1 MPYRRGNIMIK
12 KITLLSTISIT
23 AMQSALVN
31 AAPQLEEVIVT
42 AQIRAQSLQDVP
54 VSVSAISG
62 EKMMEAGLSK
72 IEDLQAYVPNFTMT
86 ESSIGTDIYI
96 RGIGSGENQGFEQSV
111 GMYVDGIYYGRA
123 QLARAPFLDLERVE
137 ILRGPQN
144 ILLGKNSIAGA
155 INIGTASPS
164 NEAEFFVQGT
174 YEPDLNEQVIDFVA
188 SGPIND
194 ELTARFAMR
203 QRHTD
208 GFVKNQVL
216 NRDEAERN
224 EATYRLKF
232 SWDAGSDFDAK
243 LKLEMG
249 SFDVVGRQSEI
260 LTDYASDSDIFL
272 FTGRTYGEILN
283 DTVFPDLGAVGGLL
297 GSLPAGIRN
306 LIQLQPNGSILN
318 MQADDSVLDSKADRK
333 RSSNGDFS
341 NNDTQN
347 ITVNM
352 NWYSNGNTFTS
363 ITGYM
368 AYQYDEECDCDF
380 TGAPLFQVV
389 FEEEYEQYSQEFRWV
404 SAPGENFDLIA
415 GAYFQYNELYF
426 FDSIVLPSTLIPQLI
441 NAADILEG
449 GARGDIDP
457 GANGSTGFEL
467 LGIGDA
473 GNSLIDIR
481 SPRDFKSDS
490 IIASAFIQGTWIMTD
505 TLRLT
510 LGGRY
515 TYEKKSGSRKLEF
528 GLPDGSI
535 LPIGE
540 TDTAA
545 AVTFAAERH
554 DLAGKRTE
562 SQFAPLLNLQWD
574 VSDEAMAYFSA
585 RRGFKSGGYDARSNA
600 SPSAAPTPTN
610 PTATSANPRVL
621 IGSFEFEEERATS
634 YELGLKTTLF
644 DGVAELNSALF
655 YTQFDNLQVSVFD
668 GTLGFNVG
676 NAAGAVTQG
685 IEFDGRVALSEHVIL
700 GAGLAFLD
708 FEFQDHKF
716 GTCIQDQLPDNP
728 NGINCDYSGKTNQYA
743 ADYSGNILLGYERE
757 IGNTL
762 ILRANLDAIFSDE
775 YHPSP
780 NLDDRVKQDAFIQFN
795 GRISLS
801 SNDGEWELALLGKNL
816 SDELI
821 ILYAVDTPVA
831 KKVIAGTTT
840 HHGFTN
846 PPRTF
851 ALQASYRW

>member
-1 MPYRRGNIMIK
+1 MPHHRGNIMIK
-12 KITLLSTISIT
+12 KATLLSTISLT
-23 AMQSALVN
+23 AIQSALVY

-260 LTDYASDSDIFL
+260 LTDYPSDSDIFL

-333 RSSNGDFS
+333 RSSN
-341 NNDTQN
+341 
-347 ITVNM
+347 
-352 NWYSNGNTFTS
+352 
-363 ITGYM
+363 
-368 AYQYDEECDCDF
+368 
-380 TGAPLFQVV
+380 
-389 FEEEYEQYSQEFRWV
+389 
-404 SAPGENFDLIA
+404 
-415 GAYFQYNELYF
+415 
-426 FDSIVLPSTLIPQLI
+426 
-441 NAADILEG
+441 
-449 GARGDIDP
+449 
-457 GANGSTGFEL
+457 
-467 LGIGDA
+467 
-473 GNSLIDIR
+473 
-481 SPRDFKSDS
+481 
-490 IIASAFIQGTWIMTD
+490 
-505 TLRLT
+505 
-510 LGGRY
+510 
-515 TYEKKSGSRKLEF
+515 
-528 GLPDGSI
+528 
-535 LPIGE
+535 
-540 TDTAA
+540 
-545 AVTFAAERH
+545 
-554 DLAGKRTE
+554 
-562 SQFAPLLNLQWD
+562 QW
-574 VSDEAMAYFSA
+574 
-585 RRGFKSGGYDARSNA
+585 
-600 SPSAAPTPTN
+600 
-610 PTATSANPRVL
+610 
-621 IGSFEFEEERATS
+621 
-634 YELGLKTTLF
+634 
-644 DGVAELNSALF
+644 
-655 YTQFDNLQVSVFD
+655 
-668 GTLGFNVG
+668 
-676 NAAGAVTQG
+676 
-685 IEFDGRVALSEHVIL
+685 
-700 GAGLAFLD
+700 
-708 FEFQDHKF
+708 
-716 GTCIQDQLPDNP
+716 
-728 NGINCDYSGKTNQYA
+728 
-743 ADYSGNILLGYERE
+743 
-757 IGNTL
+757 
-762 ILRANLDAIFSDE
+762 
-775 YHPSP
+775 
-780 NLDDRVKQDAFIQFN
+780 
-795 GRISLS
+795 
-801 SNDGEWELALLGKNL
+801 
-816 SDELI
+816 
-821 ILYAVDTPVA
+821 
-831 KKVIAGTTT
+831 
-840 HHGFTN
+840 
-846 PPRTF
+846 
-851 ALQASYRW
+851 